1 MKSNIE
7 LIMEIVH
14 LKVEHKLSDMDLLD
28 TFMAF
33 ANNELLND
41 VYNYIKQEIEEGNI

>member
-14 LKVEHKLSDMDLLD
+14 LKAMHNLSDMDLLD
-28 TFMAF
+28 TFMAY
-33 ANNELLND
+33 ADNKLLND
-41 VYNYIKQEIEEGNI
+41 VVDFIKSELEEE

>member
-14 LKVEHKLSDMDLLD
+14 LKHEHKLSDMDLLD

-41 VYNYIKQEIEEGNI
+41 VVNFIKSELEDKKI

>member
-14 LKVEHKLSDMDLLD
+14 LKTMHNLSDMDILD

-33 ANNELLND
+33 ADNKLLDDVVNFIKSELED
-41 VYNYIKQEIEEGNI
+41 RKI